1 MKHLSI
7 HIKRD
12 KYRQLKSAISVHDGF
27 CFQINIGSSLTPN
40 EWLKQ
45 TNKQKTHNLRFY
57 RVLWISQLQ
66 VNNYKRVNFN
76 IIIIIGTYIG
86 FKFKFS

>member
-1 MKHLSI
+1 MLVHL
-7 HIKRD
+7 
-12 KYRQLKSAISVHDGF
+12 DGF